1 MISMNDNEKILRGVV
16 FDLDGTLV
24 DSAPDIHNALNLF
37 LLERGRRGVTLN
49 ETKTALGDGVAK
61 LLERILSMTGGRPES
76 FAADIHGFLDIYR
89 AIKGDPRQI
98 YPQVIETLQNLRAGN
113 IAVGLCTNKPEAATL
128 KLLDDLAIAGLFD
141 AVAGGDTFTVHK
153 PHPDH
158 LRGVIQRMKVPDAC
172 CVMVGDSPNDLAA
185 AHGLGIPCVLVDY
198 GYGADISILPA
209 EAVIGSMG
217 ELARAIEQIGFK
229 WQV

>member
-1 MISMNDNEKILRGVV
+1 MISMNDNEKILSGVV

-49 ETKTALGDGVAK
+49 ETKAALGDGVAK
-61 LLERILSMTGGRPES
+61 LLERILSMTGGRPED
-76 FAADIHGFLDIYR
+76 FAADIHSFLDIYR

-98 YPQVIETLQNLRAGN
+98 YPQVIETLQGLRAGG
-113 IAVGLCTNKPEAATL
+113 IGVGLCTNKPEAATL
-128 KLLDDLAIAGLFD
+128 KLLDDLAIEALFD
-141 AVAGGDTFTVHK
+141 AVAGGDTFAVHK

-158 LRGVIQRMKVPDAC
+158 LRGVIQRMNVPVTG

-198 GYGADISILPA
+198 GYGADIGILPA
-209 EAVIGSMG
+209 EAVIGSMS
-217 ELARAIEQIGFK
+217 ELAEALARLGFK
-229 WQV
+229 RI